1 MMVVLAETQF
11 PEFLL
16 INASAEL
23 CVYVSKSGSARRH
36 PQALTNDYDVRGSFQ
51 ITIASRVGPHD
62 ERLAQLQCAQV
73 VRRVRTTPFTGQLA
87 RLIGVWNYGV
97 DR

>member
-1 MMVVLAETQF
+1 MVVVFAELEF

-16 INASAEL
+16 IDASAEL
-23 CVYVSKSGSARRH
+23 SVDVSKSGSARRH
-36 PQALTNDYDVRGSFQ
+36 PQALTNDDDVGGSVRVA
-51 ITIASRVGPHD
+51 IASRVGPHD

-73 VRRVRTTPFTGQLA
+73 IRRVRTAPFTGQLA